1 VVEDWDSSGG
11 FPRCSS
17 SSLGSV
23 RVIPMPPEEQGFAYL
38 LGVLAW
44 LLIWA
49 RGSRVAAR
57 SGAPSRLAA
66 DAHAPLARS
75 PNSVSLI
82 DRTEPRSV
90 LCVSRSALLWL
101 FVVRNGH

>member
-1 VVEDWDSSGG
+1 VFVEFARFRSGDSNAAGG
-11 FPRCSS
+11 
-17 SSLGSV
+17 
-23 RVIPMPPEEQGFAYL
+23 E
-38 LGVLAW
+38 GVCLPAWSACLAFAW

-57 SGAPSRLAA
+57 SGAPWRLAA